1 MAEGNEISILKRS
14 LYFRIHWGI
23 IHHSRDMDV
32 NQVNGEEWLR
42 KEKCVCECVCEW
54 VWVWEYVCVCECMSD
69 WVWECV
75 CKCVWVCVCR
85 QANVIQL

>member
-14 LYFRIHWGI
+14 LYSRIHWGI

>member
-1 MAEGNEISILKRS
+1 MAEGNEINILKRS

-42 KEKCVCECVCEW
+42 KEKCVCECVCVW
-54 VWVWEYVCVCECMSD
+54 VWV

-75 CKCVWVCVCR
+75 CNCVCVSVSVWVCVCR
-85 QANVIQL
+85 QANVIQS

>member
-14 LYFRIHWGI
+14 LYSCIHWGI

-42 KEKCVCECVCEW
+42 NEKCVCVW
-54 VWVWEYVCVCECMSD
+54 VWVWVSVSVRVCVCV
-69 WVWECV
+69 WVYEWLS
-75 CKCVWVCVCR
+75 VWVCECERVC
-85 QANVIQL
+85 VSV